1 MYCYL
6 IEDFPVSVM
15 IRLRFL
21 DLLPLHRTTQMYC
34 YLIEDFTVSVMIRL
48 RFLVLLPLHRTTQM
62 YCYLIEDFPSDDTPT
77 FSCLYTG
84 PHRCTVI

>member
-21 DLLPLHRTTQMYC
+21 
-34 YLIEDFTVSVMIRL
+34 V
-48 RFLVLLPLHRTTQM
+48 FLSLHRTTQM
-62 YCYLIEDFPSDDTPT
+62 YCYLIEDFPVSVMILLRFPAFTQDHTDVLLFNRGFSRFSDDTPT